1 MTKDRHLTAK
11 QEAFCKAIVEGK
23 SQYDAYCAAYNT
35 ARMSR
40 GNIDTEASK
49 LRARP
54 QIAQRLASLAAAVD
68 EEWTLKTTD
77 LVREAARIAFSDV
90 SRIMNADGTVKLPHE
105 LDADTRRAVAAF
117 EIDDVGRIK
126 YKFWDKNS
134 AHERLFKFKGLF
146 ERDNDQKANP
156 LRELAAAL
164 TGNVIG
170 SDPAAAKA
178 GGDLVGPAP
187 DDDDDDDD

>member
-1 MTKDRHLTAK
+1 MTGAAKLTAK

-23 SQYDAYCAAYNT
+23 TQHEAYVSVYSVKRMKPAA
-35 ARMSR
+35 
-40 GNIDTEASK
+40 IDTEASE
-49 LRARP
+49 LRANPKVARR
-54 QIAQRLASLAAAVD
+54 IAELAAAVD

-90 SRIMNADGTVKLPHE
+90 SRIMNADGSVKLPHE
-105 LDADTRRAVAAF
+105 LDPDTRRAVASF

-134 AHERLFKFKGLF
+134 AHERLFKFKGMF
-146 ERDNDQKANP
+146 EQDNDQKANP

-170 SDPAAAKA
+170 ADPAAAQA
-178 GGDLVGPAP
+178 GGDFVDGSADG
-187 DDDDDDDD
+187 DDDDG